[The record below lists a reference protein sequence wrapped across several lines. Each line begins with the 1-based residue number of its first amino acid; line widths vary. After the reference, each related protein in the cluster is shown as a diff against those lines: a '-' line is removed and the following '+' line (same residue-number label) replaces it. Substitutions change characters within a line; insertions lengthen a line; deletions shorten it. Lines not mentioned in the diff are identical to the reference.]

1 VSGSIRLSGK
11 HGVNPALLVCFLCG
25 KETGVALLGLL
36 KGDAEAPRRMCDP
49 EPCNECKD
57 LMERGVI
64 LISVDESK
72 TTDPA
77 NPYRTGGWVVLRDTA
92 VARMFNPP
100 MREHILKVRAAFL
113 ADDAWDRLGLPRGE
127 VGL

>member
-1 VSGSIRLSGK
+1 MSGSIRLSEK
-11 HGVNPALLVCFLCG
+11 HGVNPTLLVCFLCG

-36 KGDAEAPRRMCDP
+36 KGDAEAPRRMCDR
-49 EPCNECKD
+49 EPCDECKGY
-57 LMERGVI
+57 MEQGVI

-72 TTDPA
+72 TADPA
-77 NPYRTGGWVVLRDTA
+77 NPHRTGGWVVLKDEA
-92 VARMFNPP
+92 VTRVFDPP
-100 MREHILKVRAAFL
+100 MRERILKVRAAFL